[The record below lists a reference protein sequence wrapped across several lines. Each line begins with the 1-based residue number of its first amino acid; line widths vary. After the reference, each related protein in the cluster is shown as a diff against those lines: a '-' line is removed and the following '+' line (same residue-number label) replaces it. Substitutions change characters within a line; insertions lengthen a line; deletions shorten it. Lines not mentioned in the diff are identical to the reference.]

1 MRDKLG
7 RFIKGSHCGKEFK
20 HGQTSWNK
28 GKKCPNISITK
39 TAEKNPNWKNG
50 RRKANGYIKIRLPQH
65 PFADELG
72 YVLEH
77 RHIMEK
83 HLKRLLKP
91 NEDIHHING
100 NRSDNRISNL
110 MLFKSNSLHMKY
122 HFPKGSIFG
131 KNLH

>member
-1 MRDKLG
+1 MRNKLG

-20 HGQTSWNK
+20 QGHKTWNK
-28 GKKCPNISITK
+28 GIKCPNISITK
-39 TAEKNPNWKNG
+39 IGEKNYNWKGG
-50 RRKANGYIKIRLPQH
+50 RRKSNGYIKIKLSH

-83 HLKRLLKP
+83 QLKRLLKP
-91 NEDIHHING
+91 IEHVHHING
-100 NRSDNRISNL
+100 NRSDNRLSNL
-110 MLFKSNSLHMKY
+110 RLFKNNSLHMKH